1 MNNNKALIKNILNE
15 YFMSLS
21 KNSLSIDESSSTS
34 VGTGVYNKVLVFG
47 EKKWNNSELGPFTE
61 NPSDQTDKEKKQKKL
76 TNIIKKNIV
85 ELRKNVG
92 GTHNTE
98 VNSVPFVNEDLAVW
112 FGTKKKPKG
121 SKQPAGPWVNICRK
135 KEGGGHPPCGRAE
148 ADPKSYPKCRAK
160 GVAAR
165 MSDAQKRAACAK
177 KRKAEKADTQTGKGQ
192 KPVYSSYK
200 TTKESVNYL
209 PPITLAKLAGK
220 ILYEMKKKGINENL
234 TVIKNLY
241 NRVPFTEKMI
251 TELHTSLNKNVLNES
266 ETNDLNYLL
275 LGGDKTKQWVN
286 TILYSLKKGS

>member
-1 MNNNKALIKNILNE
+1 MDNKVIIQDILNE
-15 YFMSLS
+15 YKKVLLKPNTNITETSAT
-21 KNSLSIDESSSTS
+21 STS
-34 VGTGVYNKVLVFG
+34 AGTYNGPIELG
-47 EKKWNNSELGPFTE
+47 LKKWKESELGPYTE
-61 NPSDQTDKEKKQKKL
+61 FSKHPVNKEKKQKTLKN
-76 TNIIKKNIV
+76 NISTV
-85 ELRKNVG
+85 VG
-92 GTHNTE
+92 VWEKDKDGSYERDIHDVHT
-98 VNSVPFVNEDLAVW
+98 VNEDLAVW
-112 FGTKKKPKG
+112 FGTKKKSKG
-121 SKQPAGPWVNICRK
+121 SKQPQGPWVNICRK

-160 GVAAR
+160 GVAAS

-209 PPITLAKLAGK
+209 PQITLAKLAGK

-251 TELHTSLNKNVLNES
+251 TELHTSLNKNVLTES